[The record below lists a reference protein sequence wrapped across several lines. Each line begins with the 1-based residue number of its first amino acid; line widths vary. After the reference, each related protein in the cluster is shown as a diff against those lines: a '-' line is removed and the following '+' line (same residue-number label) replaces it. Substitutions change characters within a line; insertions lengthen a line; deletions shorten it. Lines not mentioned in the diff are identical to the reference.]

1 MFLADEEVLE
11 SLPRT
16 LVDQMLSKKVFSV
29 MLSLPKATQDDAANE
44 TAGNDDDD
52 GPAEPE
58 DYTGVIERKTT
69 AIVYG
74 EGGTLMNPMPKS

>member
-1 MFLADEEVLE
+1 MFLADEESLE

-16 LVDQMLSKKVFSV
+16 LVDQVLSKKVYSV
-29 MLSLPKATQDDAANE
+29 MLSLPRATQDDAANE
-44 TAGNDDDD
+44 TAGNDDD

-58 DYTGVIERKTT
+58 DFMGVVERKTT

-74 EGGTLMNPMPKS
+74 EGGTVMNPMPKS